1 MNLPIEAMRKLNRP
15 ALTWS
20 IADSGTHRGY
30 RLVPGHEAELPA
42 DTFAVGDVWVL
53 KYKSNEIDDAGQP
66 GPACAIKFNNF
77 VNGEGLATDLVFWY
91 RTGAYHEGGDL
102 DDCHSTGPTLYPFG
116 DWAPSGG
123 GH

>member
-1 MNLPIEAMRKLNRP
+1 MPGNEA
-15 ALTWS
+15 A
-20 IADSGTHRGY
+20 
-30 RLVPGHEAELPA
+30 LPA
-42 DTFAVGDVWVL
+42 DTFAVGDVWLL
-53 KYKSNEIDDAGQP
+53 KYKSNEIDDAGQS

-102 DDCHSTGPTLYPFG
+102 DDCHPVGPELVPFG
-116 DWAPSGG
+116 DWAAGGG